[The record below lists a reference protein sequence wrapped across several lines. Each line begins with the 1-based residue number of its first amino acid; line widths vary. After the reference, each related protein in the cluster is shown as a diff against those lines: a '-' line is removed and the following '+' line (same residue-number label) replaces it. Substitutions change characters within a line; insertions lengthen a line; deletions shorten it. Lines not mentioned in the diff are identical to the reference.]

1 MFYENFL
8 ALCNKKSIKPSRV
21 ASETGFNKGSISVWK
36 RNYNAGKVVSPDT
49 RIVQKI
55 ADYFEISVD
64 ELLGNEKKT
73 ADNDS
78 LKSEVLEIAEKLNN
92 LPQDKLNM
100 IKAYLAG
107 LTATNHED

>member
-8 ALCNKKSIKPSRV
+8 ALCNKKGIKPSRV
-21 ASETGFNKGSISVWK
+21 ASETGFNKSSITNWK
-36 RNYNAGKVVSPDT
+36 KNGYTPKNEILV
-49 RIVQKI
+49 KI
-55 ADYFEISVD
+55 ADYFEITVD

-78 LKSEVLEIAEKLNN
+78 LKSEVMEIAEKLNN